1 MKSLKKFRAY
11 VEEVGEGAPA
21 GGALANTTGDSPTM
35 AMPASMNPMGLIR
48 RKKYRQFEVEST
60 TFRKFEKGRVP
71 FERWARFLDMQN
83 EKHQEIYNY
92 ARQHRHHMIV
102 LKDAGTGA
110 LRAIRRRSVDGL

>member
-1 MKSLKKFRAY
+1 MKSLKKFRSY
-11 VEEVGEGAPA
+11 FEEEGEGAPA
-21 GGALANTTGDSPTM
+21 GGAIANTTGDSPTM
-35 AMPASMNPMGLIR
+35 AMPASM
-48 RKKYRQFEVEST
+48 KYRQFEVEST